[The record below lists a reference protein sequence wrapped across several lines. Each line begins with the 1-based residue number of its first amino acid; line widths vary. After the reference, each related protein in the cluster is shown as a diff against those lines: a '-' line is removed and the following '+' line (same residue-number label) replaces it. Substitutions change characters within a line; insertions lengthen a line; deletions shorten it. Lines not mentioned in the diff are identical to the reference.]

1 MKSVGKYFKQ
11 NRTILYLVTMLYLVA
26 TVFSCIVSDSGF
38 YESPQKPPPKIKI
51 LVHEVPMYL
60 NCPGTLCSLILL
72 C

>member
-1 MKSVGKYFKQ
+1 
-11 NRTILYLVTMLYLVA
+11 MLYLVA
-26 TVFSCIVSDSGF
+26 TVFSCIVSDSDF

-51 LVHEVPMYL
+51 LVHKVPMYL